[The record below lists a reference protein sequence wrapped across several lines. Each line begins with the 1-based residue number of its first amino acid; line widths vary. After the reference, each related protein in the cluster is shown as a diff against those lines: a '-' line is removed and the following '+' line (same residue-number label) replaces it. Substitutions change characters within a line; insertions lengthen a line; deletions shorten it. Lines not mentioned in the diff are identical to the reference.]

1 MWGKINGYKINII
14 CGWRPNLANL
24 WSELSV
30 FTVQASKSTSQDEG
44 FLVYFITTFLLQQ
57 ITDKYSQT
65 DNQGLSNKSGWYFT
79 VSLYL
84 FLPPLSPTPSSLSR
98 ECLTPKL
105 LFCFLQGPTAFFLKL
120 LYDYLKRDLKI
131 KKDCNNR

>member
-1 MWGKINGYKINII
+1 MQERK
-14 CGWRPNLANL
+14 A
-24 WSELSV
+24 
-30 FTVQASKSTSQDEG
+30 TSQDG
-44 FLVYFITTFLLQQ
+44 VFLVCFITTLLLQQ

-65 DNQGLSNKSGWYFT
+65 DNQGLSNKSSWYFT

-84 FLPPLSPTPSSLSR
+84 FLSPLSPSPSSLSR

-131 KKDCNNR
+131 KKDRNNGWDGADCFGRRICYKHSGNKGLIRILNSS